1 MNLDLKGR
9 IYTDSGPLRSIRSD
23 LFPQKTCTGR
33 CQVLISLK
41 RPIRQVAWAIGNTL
55 NDVSQLA
62 RPLFSKSQRT
72 FQNEITSSS
81 IASRSFPQNFQIVLL
96 QFFFLTRIFPYH
108 FRNYCFVVNNLL
120 KTNTSFDFYLRYSL
134 FSISEDIFK
143 INLPFF
149 IP

>member
-1 MNLDLKGR
+1 MWPSQNIWTLHVFASPKRGQTEHSVYLP
-9 IYTDSGPLRSIRSD
+9 DSCISKLIIKSD

-81 IASRSFPQNFQIVLL
+81 RSFPQNFQIVNT
-96 QFFFLTRIFPYH
+96 QIFFLTRIFPYS
-108 FRNYCFVVNNLL
+108 FRKYYFVVTNLL
-120 KTNTSFDFYLRYSL
+120 KINTS
-134 FSISEDIFK
+134 IFTV
-143 INLPFF
+143 
-149 IP
+149 